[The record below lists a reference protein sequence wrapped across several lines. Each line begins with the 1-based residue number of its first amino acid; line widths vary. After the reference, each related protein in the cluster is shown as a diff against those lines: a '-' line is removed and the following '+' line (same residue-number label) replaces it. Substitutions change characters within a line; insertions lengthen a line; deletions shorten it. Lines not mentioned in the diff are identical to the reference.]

1 MLILLDDIKLND
13 KNDFFLYINCFFK
26 DKEILNEDALYDH
39 LAETSEKLEFIIND
53 FDEVKE
59 ESRTF
64 ANKIM
69 KILLDARNRNRNIKL
84 TIM

>member
-1 MLILLDDIKLND
+1 MLILLDDIKFND
-13 KNDFFLYINCFFK
+13 KNDFFLYINHFFK

-39 LAETSEKLEFIIND
+39 LAETSEHLEFIISD

-59 ESRTF
+59 EGRTF

-69 KILLDARNRNRNIKL
+69 KILLDARNSNRNIKL